1 MLKHPDHVSFVVKD
15 AEAAK
20 RFFGLLGF
28 EEAISA
34 VASGETFSRYMDIPN
49 GEADHITLV
58 LKGAS
63 PRFEVQ
69 LLRFHHPDALANPH
83 IRDLSQIGFNHL
95 CFAVEDLDAEVKSL
109 KANGVTFRNDVWAYQ
124 DRKIVFLEGPEGI
137 TLELAQ
143 WD

>member
-1 MLKHPDHVSFVVKD
+1 MLKNPDHVSFVVRD
-15 AEAAK
+15 ADAAK
-20 RFFGLLGF
+20 HFFSLLGF

-34 VASGETFSRYMDIPN
+34 VASGETFSRYMNIPG

-58 LKGAS
+58 LKNAS

-69 LLRFHHPDALANPH
+69 LLRFHHPEALDNPH
-83 IRDLSQIGFNHL
+83 IRELSQIGFNHL
-95 CFAVEDLDAEVKSL
+95 CFAVDDLDAEVTRL